1 VRAATRQHACRL
13 VSRLLSQRKDAPL
26 GWVDRL
32 HVRLHLF
39 VCGDCRRFER
49 QLVLLRL
56 ASRNLFGKLLDSEP
70 AENPRGTE

>member
-1 VRAATRQHACRL
+1 

-32 HVRLHLF
+32 HLRAHLF

-49 QLVLLRL
+49 QLMLLRL
-56 ASRNLFGKLLDSEP
+56 ASRNLFGQALDRDTP
-70 AENPRGTE
+70 AVPRIGPDRSAPPTR